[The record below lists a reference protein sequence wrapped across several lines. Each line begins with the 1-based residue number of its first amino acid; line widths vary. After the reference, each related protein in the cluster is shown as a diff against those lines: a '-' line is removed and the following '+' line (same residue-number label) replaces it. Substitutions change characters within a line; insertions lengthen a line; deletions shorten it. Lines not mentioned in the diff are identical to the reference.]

1 MLTSK
6 ERAALRAQANGI
18 DTVLTVGKSGVTE
31 NVVLETCVLL
41 DSRELVKGKVLE
53 NALMS
58 PQEVLEALCRA
69 TGAEPIGTVGSKF
82 ILYRESEKLKKE
94 RNATGRAKN
103 REISVAKSNPVR
115 KGAQARRQ
123 AAHAERERRNEY
135 FRQAAIEKA
144 IEREKARQKKD

>member
-103 REISVAKSNPVR
+103 REISVAKSTPVR